1 MATGYNVE
9 QLSDYVKTNRDVLV
23 RSIVLGEVKGDTI
36 PRLAKQLGIKTKEQ
50 LNYLNV
56 DPKIQDGSA
65 CGFTP
70 EGTTEFSDREIA
82 TAQLKAQDQY
92 CDRDLLG
99 KFAEYQVKI
108 SADKNASDMPFER
121 VILDEVVGNIN
132 EKMEKI
138 VWQGKKGTDLI
149 DGFITIA
156 EGADNASTIK
166 VSLEAGSVYNA
177 VKKVIME
184 LPEELLD
191 DATVFVAPALYRAF
205 VQELVEMNFF
215 HYQSGKIEQ
224 DDIVFPG
231 TNIRVHKTIG
241 LTGDKKHIYASS
253 YKNMVYGADMMNDKE
268 QVRFWYDDNSELF
281 KYSIRWNAGVATYFP
296 DMVVLGTAAAD
307 LV

>member
-166 VSLEAGSVYNA
+166 VTLEAGSVYNA

>member
-9 QLSDYVKTNRDVLV
+9 QLADYVKTNRDVLV

-166 VSLEAGSVYNA
+166 VDLEAGSVYNA

-184 LPEELLD
+184 IPEELLD

-296 DMVVLGTAAAD
+296 DYVVLGTAAAD

>member
-9 QLSDYVKTNRDVLV
+9 QLSDYVKVNRDVLV

-56 DPKIQDGSA
+56 DPKIQDGSS

-108 SADKNASDMPFER
+108 SADKDASDMPFER

-138 VWQGKKGTDLI
+138 VWQGEKGEDLI
-149 DGFITIA
+149 DGFITLA
-156 EGADNASTIK
+156 EGADSASTVK

-177 VKKVIME
+177 VKKVIMA
-184 LPEELLD
+184 LPEELLE
-191 DATVFVAPALYRAF
+191 DATVFVGPALYRAF
-205 VQELVEMNFF
+205 VQELVELNYF

-231 TNIRVHKTIG
+231 TNIRVHKTLG

-296 DMVVLGTAAAD
+296 DMVVLGTATAD